1 MVDTAL
7 TGPRDIKVISLIGF
21 AHGTSHFYQLVL
33 PMLFPALI
41 VQFNVDY
48 TMLGAMM
55 TTLWVVSAL
64 CQTAAGFM
72 VDRFGARVVLF
83 AGVSILGAVYAAMSL
98 ATHFWMLFPL
108 AALAGVAN
116 SVFHPADYSILTHRV
131 NPKRIGRAYSVHTF
145 GGTLGLVCAPPV
157 VIALEHALGW
167 RGALGVL
174 GLFGFALLALLALN
188 ASEMPNHGRAE
199 REAAGDKSGP
209 VPIAVLLSAPI
220 LMCFAYFTMISI
232 ASGPLQA
239 FMPTTLTKLHGLSLG
254 LGGTVL
260 STYLVCGATGILIG
274 GWIADR
280 GFRPDLIVA
289 TGLGTGAVLIALVG
303 FLPLPVPALFV
314 LLGIASLFIS
324 GTLPSRDLL
333 VRGAAPPGA
342 TGRVFGLVYSG
353 LDVGSAIGPLVAGH
367 LLDIGRPDLLLYFVA
382 VVLLLGV
389 GSAVSVRQLG
399 RA

>member
-1 MVDTAL
+1 MVDTVL
-7 TGPRDIKVISLIGF
+7 TGPRDVRVIGLIGL

-41 VQFNVDY
+41 VQFGVGY
-48 TMLGAMM
+48 TELGAMM
-55 TTLWVVSAL
+55 TVLWVTSAL

-83 AGVSILGAVYAAMSL
+83 AGVSLLGIVYAAMSL

-131 NPKRIGRAYSVHTF
+131 SSARIGRAYSIHTF
-145 GGTLGLVCAPPV
+145 GGTLGLVAAPPI

-167 RGALGVL
+167 RGALVVL
-174 GLFGFALLALLALN
+174 GLFGLALLALLALN
-188 ASEMPNHGRAE
+188 MAEMPNHGRAE

-220 LMCFAYFTMISI
+220 LMCFAYFTLISI
-232 ASGPLQA
+232 SSGPMQA
-239 FMPTTLTKLHGLSLG
+239 FMPAILTSLHGVSLA
-254 LGGTVL
+254 LAGTVL
-260 STYLVCGATGILIG
+260 STYLVSGATGILIG
-274 GWIADR
+274 GWVADR
-280 GFRPDLIVA
+280 GVRPDVIVA
-289 TGLGTGAVLIALVG
+289 TGLSTGAGLIALVG
-303 FLPLPVPALFV
+303 FLPLPVPALFAM
-314 LLGIASLFIS
+314 LAIASVFIS
-324 GTLPSRDLL
+324 GTLPSRDML

-353 LDVGSAIGPLVAGH
+353 LDVGSALGPLVAGH
-367 LLDIGRPDLLLYFVA
+367 LLDGGRPDLLLYFVA
-382 VVLLLGV
+382 GVLLLGV